1 MERNLQDCFSNGDLD
16 YSLHSLLTSELHHAC
31 SVVLFCSPYLCVHL
45 HLTVIR
51 AQLASFQQ
59 KRAKGDIAGTSKKT
73 QKRKGQAGT
82 QIHSTTQDCPV
93 KPDSC
98 QAGDPNLSKPS
109 HEVCNTLGLLLLHKN
124 LVYYLVMAGYSF
136 TFLYFSLLCLEGSAC
151 DLHTS

>member
-1 MERNLQDCFSNGDLD
+1 MERNVQNCFSNGDPD
-16 YSLHSLLTSELHHAC
+16 FSLHSLLTSELHHAC
-31 SVVLFCSPYLCVHL
+31 SVVLFCGPYLCVHL

-93 KPDSC
+93 KSDSC
-98 QAGDPNLSKPS
+98 QAGDQNRSKTS
-109 HEVCNTLGLLLLHKN
+109 HEVCNTLGLLLLHRN
-124 LVYYLVMAGYSF
+124 LVYYLVMAGYSCF
-136 TFLYFSLLCLEGSAC
+136 SNFLYLV
-151 DLHTS
+151 